1 MAVRKPK
8 IAIGSVG
15 RPRKPAAAPT
25 HRRVAEH
32 IRYKD
37 ALGWTHAVGYATHT
51 LAKPMTAFV
60 TVQWSKAP
68 SSTPEPE
75 RVSSLLN
82 LMSIWLRR
90 RTGGRAVWAY
100 SREGGLKKGVHL
112 HLLAHVP
119 PAMFDDFTVA
129 VVRWIEASSDSF
141 DPRAVDVQAI
151 YPPTLDNLLSYF
163 LKEGDDNVHD
173 AFGVR
178 QDHRADRK
186 GYPVPGKRLRVS
198 HSIDVAARSRH
209 AKPLNGALDTQE
221 RP

>member
-15 RPRKPAAAPT
+15 RPRKSAAAPT

-32 IRYKD
+32 IRYSD
-37 ALGWTHAVGYATHT
+37 ARGWTQAVGFATHV

-60 TVQWSKAP
+60 TVQWRFAP

-75 RVSSLLN
+75 RVSSLMN
-82 LMSIWLRR
+82 LASIWLRR
-90 RTGGRAVWAY
+90 RTGSRAVWAY

-119 PAMFDDFTVA
+119 PAMFDDFAFAVA
-129 VVRWIEASSDSF
+129 RWVEASSDTF
-141 DPRAVDVQAI
+141 APRAVDVRPVH
-151 YPPTLDNLLSYF
+151 PPTLDNLQSYF
-163 LKEGDDNVHD
+163 LKEGDDEVHD
-173 AFGVR
+173 RFGVR
-178 QDHRADRK
+178 QAHRAERR

-209 AKPLNGALDTQE
+209 ANPLASVLDTQE
-221 RP
+221 RH

>member
-8 IAIGSVG
+8 IAIGPVG
-15 RPRKPAAAPT
+15 RPRKPAAAKT
-25 HRRVAEH
+25 HRRIAER

-37 ALGWTHAVGYATHT
+37 AFGWTQAVRFATHV

-60 TVQWSKAP
+60 TVQWSVAT

-82 LMSIWLRR
+82 LISIWLRR

-119 PAMFDDFTVA
+119 PIMFDDFAVA
-129 VVRWIEASSDSF
+129 VARWVEASSDTF
-141 DPRAVDVQAI
+141 ARRAVDVQRI
-151 YPPTLDNLLSYF
+151 HPPTLDNLLSYF
-163 LKEGDDNVHD
+163 LKEGDDEVHD
-173 AFGVR
+173 RLGVR
-178 QDHRADRK
+178 QDHRADRR

-198 HSIDVAARSRH
+198 HAIDVAARSRH
-209 AKPLNGALDTQE
+209 AKPLASVLDTQE
-221 RP
+221 RH